1 MARINRVKKAAK
13 DQRKCGVCGKPIV
26 AGDAYKWVKPRFGS
40 KQVRC
45 TSCPDWRRSELT
57 TSKLANA
64 YAAQEQFED
73 ITDFTEYETVDAWEM
88 LAEALGDQIE
98 ECAEEYEESASN
110 IEDGFGHEVPMS
122 EELREKA
129 DMVREWAD
137 EVRQAVSNVDPYDEA
152 DAIAE
157 VKEEL
162 ADELEGLDE
171 DEREEM
177 IGEAVAEKYTTW
189 LDEMAEAISEALC
202 NEPF

>member
-1 MARINRVKKAAK
+1 V
-13 DQRKCGVCGKPIV
+13 
-26 AGDAYKWVKPRFGS
+26 
-40 KQVRC
+40 
-45 TSCPDWRRSELT
+45 E
-57 TSKLANA
+57 
-64 YAAQEQFED
+64 
-73 ITDFTEYETVDAWEM
+73 AWES

-98 ECAEEYEESASN
+98 ECAELYEESASN

-171 DEREEM
+171 EEAEEM